1 MKIINSLKKRRE
13 LTRNVPLERTVPS
26 PNRSQDKEFSLQVS
40 DPGQKER
47 DIFPH
52 TP

>member
-1 MKIINSLKKRRE
+1 MTLKKRG
-13 LTRNVPLERTVPS
+13 LTGSALSEKTVPS
-26 PNRSQDKEFSLQVS
+26 LNRSRDKEFSHQVS

-47 DIFPH
+47 DIFLH

>member
-1 MKIINSLKKRRE
+1 MKIIDCLKKRRK
-13 LTRNVPLERTVPS
+13 LTRNVPLERIVPS
-26 PNRSQDKEFSLQVS
+26 LNRSRDKEFPLQVS
-40 DPGQKER
+40 DPGRKER